1 MKNSIV
7 FLKEMLQNNFVK
19 HSKMLTCSGFDFG
32 IFKRLS
38 VLFCSVLFCSVLLVM
53 GSALLPPITALHQ

>member
-1 MKNSIV
+1 MKTNQILFKKMRENHA
-7 FLKEMLQNNFVK
+7 FLTVK
-19 HSKMLTCSGFDFG
+19 LLTCKGFDFG

-53 GSALLPPITALHQ
+53 GSALLHPTIAQHL